1 MQDKAQDQSKA
12 GQGNTQDLPADP
24 SRRRLLQATTAAGIA
39 AGMPA
44 ISAAM
49 TPKASKIV
57 AGSLDTKL
65 KAHIRNVVVI
75 YLENRSFN
83 NLFGNFPGV
92 SKPLTEVPAAVYA
105 QKDRDGSVLASLPK
119 VWGGMVPRS
128 QNLGGK
134 HYLIGEDKISGL
146 PNAPYALKDAE
157 GQPLPESV
165 ITRDLW
171 HLFYQ
176 NQMQINGGKN
186 DQFVAW
192 ADAGGLV
199 MGHYGETHKNLD
211 LWKIAQ
217 QYTLCDNF
225 FMAAF
230 GGSYLNHQ
238 FLVSGRTP
246 EYFDAANSP
255 AKKKIAVTEDG
266 PAGSRL
272 ALAKD
277 GPASA
282 LDGKPKFVNDGAITP
297 DGYAVN
303 TMAPPYQPSYI
314 KPAPGGDSALAD
326 PQDPSTLPPQTYTT
340 IGDLLSQKGVSW
352 AWYGGAWQVALEYK
366 GGGEKPNFQYHHQP
380 FNYFQQFAPG
390 SKARAE
396 HLRDGGLGDS
406 PISNKF
412 LADVVAGKLPAVTFY
427 KPQGNLNL
435 HAGYSDIESGD
446 QHVANVLEHLKKSPQ
461 WKDMLVVITF
471 DENGGWWDHVAPP
484 KGDRWGPGSRVPA
497 IIVSPYAKKG
507 NVDHS
512 FYDTTSILR
521 FITRLHELPLL
532 DGLKLR
538 NEAFAARGAL
548 PPGDLTGALSFV

>member
-1 MQDKAQDQSKA
+1 MPDQPTTNQDDKPSH
-12 GQGNTQDLPADP
+12 PADP
-24 SRRRLLQATTAAGIA
+24 SRRRLLQAAAAAGVV
-39 AGMPA
+39 GTVPA
-44 ISAAM
+44 IGEAV
-49 TPKASKIV
+49 TPRPSRIV
-57 AGSLDTKL
+57 PGPLDAKL
-65 KAHIRNVVVI
+65 KAHIKHVVVI

-92 SKPLTEVPAAVYA
+92 SKPLSEVPAASYA
-105 QKDRDGSVLASLPK
+105 QKDRDGSVLPSLPK
-119 VWGGMVPRS
+119 VWGGMVPRG

-134 HYLIGEDKISGL
+134 HYMIGEEQISGL
-146 PNAPYALKDAE
+146 PNAPFALKDAE
-157 GQPLPESV
+157 GLPLPESV

-176 NQMQINGGKN
+176 NQMQINNGKN

-192 ADAGGLV
+192 ADSGGLV
-199 MGHYGETHKNLD
+199 MGHYGETDKNLD

-238 FLVSGRTP
+238 FLISGRTP
-246 EYFDAANSP
+246 EYFDAANTP

-266 PAGSRL
+266 PTGVRL
-272 ALAKD
+272 AAAAD
-277 GPASA
+277 NPASA
-282 LDGKPKFVNDGAITP
+282 LAGRPKFVSDGAITP

-314 KPAPGGDSALAD
+314 KPAPGGDSMLAD
-326 PQDPSTLPPQTYTT
+326 PQDPSTLPPQTYNT

-352 AWYGGAWQVALEYK
+352 AWYGGAWQVALNYK

-380 FNYFQQFAPG
+380 FNYFKQFAPG
-390 SKARAE
+390 SAARSE

-412 LADVVAGKLPAVTFY
+412 LADVVAGNLPAVTFY
-427 KPQGNLNL
+427 KPQGNLNM

-461 WKDMLVVITF
+461 WKDMLVVVTF

-484 KGDRWGPGSRVPA
+484 KGDRWGPGSRIPA
-497 IIVSPYAKKG
+497 IIVSPYAKKA

-521 FITRLHELPLL
+521 FITRLHGLPLL
-532 DGLKLR
+532 EGLKVR
-538 NEAFAARGAL
+538 NDAFAARGAL
-548 PPGDLTGALSFV
+548 PPGDLTGALSFA